1 MTLPAGKASSV
12 AAIRSCNHRCKA
24 GLYDEISP
32 AFAVLL
38 PVRTVGVM
46 GDGRTYDQACA
57 LRTVTSTDGM
67 TVDYHPFDYP
77 TPLSTRCRD
86 QPGDLRHH
94 VEASWH
100 DRMGIIPLR
109 ERCFELTEN
118 IAYARPAVTHIGVLK
133 G

>member
-1 MTLPAGKASSV
+1 M
-12 AAIRSCNHRCKA
+12 
-24 GLYDEISP
+24 
-32 AFAVLL
+32 LL

-57 LRTVTSTDGM
+57 LRAVMSTDGM
-67 TVDYHPFDYP
+67 TVDYHPN
-77 TPLSTRCRD
+77 STIQPHYQRDAGD

-109 ERCFELTEN
+109 
-118 IAYARPAVTHIGVLK
+118 
-133 G
+133 